1 MSKRIHLNIGGMTC
15 INCQEKIEKGLNS
28 TEGVMEA
35 SVSFS
40 KGTADILYN
49 EGQISKENIIK
60 VIEELDYEVL
70 TPNKSTSFDLVSSV
84 SILVIIVALYYMLQ
98 SLGILNRLVPASL
111 ADTGMGYGMLFV
123 IGLITSV
130 HCIAM
135 CGGIGLS
142 QSLPK
147 KEDLSGNA
155 SKLQTFVPSLAY
167 NLGRVCSYTVIGF
180 VLGLIGMIIG
190 GGSDV
195 GISSLLQGLL
205 KIIAGLFM
213 VVMGINMLGIFPW
226 LRKFTIHTPKAIAKV
241 IGKKRRAGSTPF
253 AVGLLNGLMPCG
265 PLQSMWIVSL
275 ATGNPFAG
283 ALSMFMFSLGT
294 VPLMLGLGSI
304 VSLLGKKF
312 TDQVMRVG
320 AILVVVLGL
329 SMLSQ
334 GGALSGWLPSELLLY
349 LIVACAIAG
358 VLISLPNRKRWMR
371 YAAYAA
377 SLIVI
382 LGAFTLWNINQTT
395 EKRAEGEVQMVDGVQ
410 IVHST
415 LYSGSYPDITV
426 REGIPVRWTI
436 EAPEG
441 SINGCNYRMLIQD
454 YGIEHTFD
462 RGENVIEFIPEK
474 AGTVRYSCW
483 MGMIHGNIYVAD
495 DAGVITTKN
504 IGSVSDVPASSSCGN
519 STDYAGGS
527 SCCDVPGSVLG
538 EYSDQSIPI
547 DELAIASFVDE
558 GENVGVQEV
567 SVSLTD
573 SGFSPAIVVVQ
584 RNQSV
589 YWTIEN
595 EMADAEVGT
604 QIVVPYYATSLQLG
618 KGMNQLGLVP
628 TESFDIA
635 TRDDPFFC
643 YVKVVDDLS
652 SIDESEIRDE
662 VLAYQPMIYPDEFYE
677 STGMSCC
684 E

>member
-1 MSKRIHLNIGGMTC
+1 MSKRIHLNVGGMTC
-15 INCQEKIEKGLNS
+15 INCQVKIENGLNAA
-28 TEGVMEA
+28 EGVMEA

-40 KGTADILYN
+40 KGTADILYD
-49 EGQISKENIIK
+49 ESRISKENIIK
-60 VIEELDYEVL
+60 VIEDLDYEVL
-70 TPNKSTSFDLVSSV
+70 SPNSATSFDPVSSV

-98 SLGILNRLVPASL
+98 SLGILNRLAPKSL

-123 IGLITSV
+123 VGLITSV

-147 KEDLSGNA
+147 KENLSDNA
-155 SKLQTFVPSLAY
+155 GKLQAFVPSLAY

-205 KIIAGLFM
+205 KIIAGIFM

-226 LRKFTIHTPKAIAKV
+226 LRKFTIYTPKAISKVLRKKKSDAK
-241 IGKKRRAGSTPF
+241 APF
-253 AVGLLNGLMPCG
+253 AIGLLNGLMPCG
-265 PLQSMWIVSL
+265 PLQSMWIVAL

-283 ALSMFMFSLGT
+283 AMSMFLFSLGT

-349 LIVACAIAG
+349 LIVAFAAAG

-377 SLIVI
+377 SIIVI
-382 LGAFTLWNINQTT
+382 FGAYALWNVNGTAG
-395 EKRAEGEVQMVDGVQ
+395 KSAEGEAQIVDGVQ

-415 LYSGSYPDITV
+415 LSSGSYPDITV
-426 REGIPVRWTI
+426 QEGIPVRWTI

-454 YGIEHTFD
+454 YGVEHAFD
-462 RGENVIEFIPEK
+462 SGENVIDFIPEK

-483 MGMIHGNIYVAD
+483 MGMIHGNICVTD
-495 DAGVITTKN
+495 DADVITTEN
-504 IGSVSDVPASSSCGN
+504 ISRDTAPATSCCDI
-519 STDYAGGS
+519 STDYADGY
-527 SCCDVPGSVLG
+527 SCCDSPIGVLG
-538 EYSDQSIPI
+538 EYSDQNIPTDDSEI
-547 DELAIASFVDE
+547 DSFEDE
-558 GENVGVQEV
+558 GTGV
-567 SVSLTD
+567 
-573 SGFSPAIVVVQ
+573 
-584 RNQSV
+584 
-589 YWTIEN
+589 
-595 EMADAEVGT
+595 
-604 QIVVPYYATSLQLG
+604 
-618 KGMNQLGLVP
+618 
-628 TESFDIA
+628 
-635 TRDDPFFC
+635 
-643 YVKVVDDLS
+643 
-652 SIDESEIRDE
+652 
-662 VLAYQPMIYPDEFYE
+662 
-677 STGMSCC
+677 SCC